1 LKQFTKI
8 VTVDGVDMAE
18 KIEKVLVIDDVEGNR
33 KLMEKYLTKL
43 GYSVETSENGE
54 DGLNKL
60 SGAGFDM
67 VLLDIAMPEM
77 DGITVLEQIRQ
88 NNNLDKVLVMMTT
101 AEDDMNTALQCLRMG
116 AQGYLT
122 KPINLDQ
129 IKQQIQNC
137 QQSAA

>member
-1 LKQFTKI
+1 
-8 VTVDGVDMAE
+8 MAE
-18 KIEKVLVIDDVEGNR
+18 RIEKVLVIDDVEGNR
-33 KLMEKYLTKL
+33 KLMEKYLSKL
-43 GYSVETSENGE
+43 GYSVVTSETGQ
-54 DGLNKL
+54 DGLARLKET
-60 SGAGFDM
+60 GFDM
-67 VLLDIAMPEM
+67 VLLDIAMPDM
-77 DGITVLEQIRQ
+77 DGITVLKEIRQ
-88 NNNLDKVLVMMTT
+88 DQSHDKVLIMMTT

>member
-1 LKQFTKI
+1 M
-8 VTVDGVDMAE
+8 TVDGVDMAE
-18 KIEKVLVIDDVEGNR
+18 NIEKVLVIDDVEGNR

-60 SGAGFDM
+60 RGAGFDM